1 MPRLKSEGKRQEIL
15 DAAEA
20 AFGRREFDEVT
31 TDDIAAGAGV
41 GKGTLYRYFP
51 TKEDLYAATLLRV
64 LAELDAGLER
74 PCSECRTASRRLE
87 AICRVMLR
95 TLWARHTL
103 FHALHGLG
111 RSSGTLRREFRVRR
125 SHLQRM
131 VEQTLRDGIE
141 RGELRAHDPF
151 TAAQLFLG
159 MVRSGVVF
167 RRPGDTADGVAREI
181 LDVFLRGVGTQE
193 AP

>member
-1 MPRLKSEGKRQEIL
+1 MPRSKSEEKRQAIL

-20 AFGRREFDEVT
+20 AFGRREFDEVL

-74 PCSECRTASRRLE
+74 PCSGCRTAKERLD
-87 AICRVMLR
+87 AICRAMLQ

-111 RSSGTLRREFRVRR
+111 RSSGTLRREFRNRR
-125 SHLQRM
+125 SHLQKAI
-131 VEQTLRDGIE
+131 EAALLEGIE
-141 RGELRAHDPF
+141 RGELRTHDPF

-167 RRPGDTADGVAREI
+167 RRPGDTIDGIAREI
-181 LDVFLRGVGTQE
+181 LAVFLRGVGAQE